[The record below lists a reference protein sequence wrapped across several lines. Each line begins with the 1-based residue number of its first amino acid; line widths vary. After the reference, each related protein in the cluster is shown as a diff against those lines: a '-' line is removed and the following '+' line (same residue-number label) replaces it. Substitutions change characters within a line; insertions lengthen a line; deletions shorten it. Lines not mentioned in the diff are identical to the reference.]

1 MNLELANALNVD
13 SLDLSA
19 RIVSSEEKKDIFLF
33 LSWRNS
39 NGIFEVIFTSMF
51 SLTYSVCKNPL

>member
-1 MNLELANALNVD
+1 MNLELANALNVN

-39 NGIFEVIFTSMF
+39 TGIYE
-51 SLTYSVCKNPL
+51 